1 MPPRTNAS
9 KPKTTTRTSHAAADA
24 AEATTPAL
32 MLDSQVAVVP
42 ATESDKTVPKELQ
55 KDPFK
60 NQPDKTTAMDKEED
74 EEEDEEDEE
83 DEEEELLESEESM
96 SPKSESSSKKLS
108 SSESSSSREG
118 GGGRVTSDV
127 RRVRVLSVAG
137 DAPSTRRWLM

>member
-55 KDPFK
+55 KDPYVLNSLCSLRASDFAHLASRISLTR
-60 NQPDKTTAMDKEED
+60 Q
-74 EEEDEEDEE
+74 
-83 DEEEELLESEESM
+83 LL
-96 SPKSESSSKKLS
+96 
-108 SSESSSSREG
+108 
-118 GGGRVTSDV
+118 
-127 RRVRVLSVAG
+127 
-137 DAPSTRRWLM
+137 W